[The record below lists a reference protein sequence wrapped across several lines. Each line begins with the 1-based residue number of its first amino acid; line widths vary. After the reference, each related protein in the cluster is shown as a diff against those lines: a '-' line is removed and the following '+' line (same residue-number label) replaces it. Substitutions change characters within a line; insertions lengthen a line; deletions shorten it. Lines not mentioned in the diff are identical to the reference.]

1 MLQVLTG
8 TAKGRRLKVPKGKTV
23 RPTTSRIK
31 KSIFDTLGDI
41 SGFKV
46 LDIFAG
52 SGSLGIE
59 SLSRDASHVTFIE
72 KNPIVYKA
80 LRENISLCGFADR
93 ATLVPYHYEDALKKL
108 QKRGERFKLIFID
121 PPYFIYEKQLVDDFI
136 NGASELLEDGGVIV
150 IEHNYKI
157 EDTPI
162 GFLRITKPFGGTQ
175 VSFFRRG
182 GE

>member
-8 TAKGRRLKVPKGKTV
+8 TAKGKRLKVPRGNVV
-23 RPTTSRIK
+23 RPPTSRIK

-59 SLSRDASHVTFIE
+59 SLSRDALHVTFIE
-72 KNPIVYKA
+72 KNPLVYKA
-80 LRENISLCGFADR
+80 LRGNISLCGFNDR
-93 ATLVPYHYEDALKKL
+93 ATLVPYHYEAALKKL
-108 QKRGERFKLIFID
+108 QKRGERFNLIFID
-121 PPYFIYEKQLVDDFI
+121 PPYILYGKQLVDDFI
-136 NGASELLEDGGVIV
+136 NRASEMLEDGGVIV

-157 EDTPI
+157 ENTPA
-162 GFLRITKPFGGTQ
+162 GFLRITKPFGGTH

-182 GE
+182 GK